1 MVYKHLRLRLT
12 ISNLLVGRSSWYFI
26 QNQSATGEITMEK
39 KLLEL
44 IEHKARMT
52 VEEIAEELNVSVNEV
67 VSLIADLESKKVI
80 CGYDTII
87 NWDKVTEEKCN
98 ALIEVKVTPQRGTG
112 FDRIA
117 DRISR
122 FDEVDSI
129 YLMSGT
135 YDFMVIINGRSM
147 KEVSSFVFEK
157 ISTIDFIQSTTT
169 HFVLKKY
176 KDHGVQMSDKPSNKR
191 TNIVL

>member
-1 MVYKHLRLRLT
+1 
-12 ISNLLVGRSSWYFI
+12 
-26 QNQSATGEITMEK
+26 MEK

-44 IEHKARMT
+44 IEHKAKMSI
-52 VEEIAEELNVSVNEV
+52 EEISEELCTSPNEIA
-67 VSLIADLESKKVI
+67 SLIAGLESKKVI

-117 DRISR
+117 ERISK
-122 FDEVDSI
+122 FDEVDSVF
-129 YLMSGT
+129 LMSGA
-135 YDFMVIINGRSM
+135 YDFLVIINGRSM

-157 ISTIDFIQSTTT
+157 ISTIDFILSTAT

-176 KDHGVQMSDKPSNKR
+176 KDHGVLMSEKPANKR

>member
-1 MVYKHLRLRLT
+1 
-12 ISNLLVGRSSWYFI
+12 
-26 QNQSATGEITMEK
+26 MEK
-39 KLLEL
+39 RLLEL
-44 IEHKARMT
+44 IEHNAKMT
-52 VEEIAEELNVSVNEV
+52 IEEIANELSVSADEV

-117 DRISR
+117 ERISR
-122 FDEVDSI
+122 FDEVDSV

-135 YDFMVIINGRSM
+135 YDFLVVINGRSM

-157 ISTIDFIQSTTT
+157 ISTIDFIQSTAT

-176 KDHGVQMSDKPSNKR
+176 KDHGVQMSDKPVNKR
-191 TNIVL
+191 TNIIL

>member
-1 MVYKHLRLRLT
+1 MEC
-12 ISNLLVGRSSWYFI
+12 
-26 QNQSATGEITMEK
+26 QNFK
-39 KLLEL
+39 KNLLEL
-44 IEHKARMT
+44 IEHNAKMT
-52 VEEIAEELNVSVNEV
+52 VEEIAEELGTSINEV

-117 DRISR
+117 ERISK
-122 FDEVDSI
+122 FDEVDSVF
-129 YLMSGT
+129 LMSGT
-135 YDFMVIINGRSM
+135 YDFMVIINGHSM

-157 ISTIDFIQSTTT
+157 ISTIDYIQSTTT

-176 KDHGVQMSDKPSNKR
+176 KDHGVQMGDKPTNKR

>member
-1 MVYKHLRLRLT
+1 
-12 ISNLLVGRSSWYFI
+12 
-26 QNQSATGEITMEK
+26 MEK
-39 KLLEL
+39 RLLEL
-44 IEHKARMT
+44 IEHNAKMT
-52 VEEIAEELNVSVNEV
+52 VEDIANELSVSVDEV

-117 DRISR
+117 ERISR
-122 FDEVDSI
+122 FDEVDSV

-135 YDFMVIINGRSM
+135 YDFLVVINGHSM

-157 ISTIDFIQSTTT
+157 ISTIDFIQSTAT

-176 KDHGVQMSDKPSNKR
+176 KDHGVQMSDKPVVKR
-191 TNIVL
+191 TNIIL

>member
-1 MVYKHLRLRLT
+1 MKTKIL
-12 ISNLLVGRSSWYFI
+12 
-26 QNQSATGEITMEK
+26 E
-39 KLLEL
+39 LLEKNAKL
-44 IEHKARMT
+44 SIK
-52 VEEIAEELNVSVNEV
+52 EIAEELDIKEKEALQLVGE
-67 VSLIADLESKKVI
+67 LEADHVI
-80 CGYDTII
+80 CGYSAII
-87 NWDKVTEEKCN
+87 NWDKITEEKCN

-129 YLMSGT
+129 YLISGG
-135 YDFMVIINGRSM
+135 YDFMVIINGKSM
-147 KEVSSFVFEK
+147 KEVSSFVFNK
-157 ISTIDFIQSTTT
+157 LATIDYVQSTAT

-176 KDHGVQMSDKPSNKR
+176 KDHGVLLEDKKIDKR

>member
-1 MVYKHLRLRLT
+1 
-12 ISNLLVGRSSWYFI
+12 
-26 QNQSATGEITMEK
+26 MEK

-44 IEHKARMT
+44 LEHNAKLT
-52 VEEIAEELNVSVNEV
+52 VEEIAEELSVSANDV

-80 CGYDTII
+80 CGYNTII
-87 NWDKVTEEKCN
+87 NWDKITEEKCN

-129 YLMSGT
+129 YLMSGG
-135 YDFMVIINGRSM
+135 YDFMVIVNGKSM
-147 KEVSSFVFEK
+147 KEVSSFVFNK
-157 ISTIDFIQSTTT
+157 LATIDFVQSTAT

-176 KDHGVQMSDKPSNKR
+176 KDHGVQLQDRPTDKR
-191 TNIVL
+191 TNVVL

>member
-1 MVYKHLRLRLT
+1 MKTRIL
-12 ISNLLVGRSSWYFI
+12 
-26 QNQSATGEITMEK
+26 E
-39 KLLEL
+39 LLEKNAKVS
-44 IEHKARMT
+44 IED
-52 VEEIAEELNVSVNEV
+52 IASELNASKDDVIKAIGE
-67 VSLIADLESKKVI
+67 LEADKVI
-80 CGYDTII
+80 CGYSTII
-87 NWDKVTEEKCN
+87 NWDKITDQKCN

-129 YLMSGT
+129 YLISGG
-135 YDFMVIINGRSM
+135 YDFMVIINGKSM
-147 KEVSSFVFEK
+147 KEVSSFVFNK
-157 ISTIDFIQSTTT
+157 LATIDYVQSTAT

-176 KDHGVQMSDKPSNKR
+176 KDHGVLLEDKKADKR

>member
-1 MVYKHLRLRLT
+1 M
-12 ISNLLVGRSSWYFI
+12 
-26 QNQSATGEITMEK
+26 QSTYEK

-44 IEHKARMT
+44 IEHNARLS
-52 VEEIAEELNVSVNEV
+52 VEEIAGELGLPENDV
-67 VSLIADLESKKVI
+67 VSLVADLESKKVI

-87 NWDKVTEEKCN
+87 NWDKVTKEKCT

-117 DRISR
+117 ARIEK
-122 FDEVDSI
+122 FDEVDSV

-147 KEVSSFVFEK
+147 REVSSFVFEK
-157 ISTIDFIQSTTT
+157 ISALEFIQSTAT
-169 HFVLKKY
+169 HFVLRKY
-176 KDHGVQMSDKPSNKR
+176 KDHGVQMDDKPTNKR

>member
-1 MVYKHLRLRLT
+1 
-12 ISNLLVGRSSWYFI
+12 
-26 QNQSATGEITMEK
+26 MEK

-44 IEHKARMT
+44 IEHNAKMT
-52 VEEIAEELNVSVNEV
+52 IEEIAEELNFSVNEV

-122 FDEVDSI
+122 FDEVDSV

-157 ISTIDFIQSTTT
+157 ISTIDFIQSTAT

-176 KDHGVQMSDKPSNKR
+176 KDHGVQMGDKPTNKR

>member
-1 MVYKHLRLRLT
+1 M
-12 ISNLLVGRSSWYFI
+12 
-26 QNQSATGEITMEK
+26 AMEK

-44 IEHKARMT
+44 IEHNAKMS
-52 VEEIAEELNVSVNEV
+52 VEELADELGVSPNEV
-67 VSLIADLESKKVI
+67 VSLIAGLESKKII

-87 NWDKVTEEKCN
+87 NWDKVAEEKCT
-98 ALIEVKVTPQRGTG
+98 ALIEVKVTSQRGTG

-122 FDEVDSI
+122 FDEVDSV

-157 ISTIDFIQSTTT
+157 ISTIDYIQSTAT

-176 KDHGVQMSDKPSNKR
+176 KDHGTLMADKPMNKR

>member
-1 MVYKHLRLRLT
+1 MKTKIL
-12 ISNLLVGRSSWYFI
+12 
-26 QNQSATGEITMEK
+26 E
-39 KLLEL
+39 LLEKNAKL
-44 IEHKARMT
+44 SIK
-52 VEEIAEELNVSVNEV
+52 EIAEELDIKEKEALQLVGE
-67 VSLIADLESKKVI
+67 LEADKVI
-80 CGYDTII
+80 CGYSAII
-87 NWDKVTEEKCN
+87 NWNKITEEKCN

-129 YLMSGT
+129 YLISGG
-135 YDFMVIINGRSM
+135 YDFMVIINGKSM
-147 KEVSSFVFEK
+147 KEVSSFVFNK
-157 ISTIDFIQSTTT
+157 LATIDYVQSTAT

-176 KDHGVQMSDKPSNKR
+176 KDHGVLLEDKKIDKR

>member
-1 MVYKHLRLRLT
+1 MKTKIL
-12 ISNLLVGRSSWYFI
+12 
-26 QNQSATGEITMEK
+26 E
-39 KLLEL
+39 LLEKNAKL
-44 IEHKARMT
+44 SIK
-52 VEEIAEELNVSVNEV
+52 EIAEELDIKEKDALQLVGE
-67 VSLIADLESKKVI
+67 LEADHVI
-80 CGYDTII
+80 CGYAAII
-87 NWDKVTEEKCN
+87 NWDKITEEKCN

-129 YLMSGT
+129 YLISGG
-135 YDFMVIINGRSM
+135 YDFMVIINGKSM
-147 KEVSSFVFEK
+147 KEVSSFVFNK
-157 ISTIDFIQSTTT
+157 LATIDYVQSTAT

-176 KDHGVQMSDKPSNKR
+176 KDHGVLLEDKKVDKR